1 MNSPYYFS
9 KIIVHKYYNPISNN
23 TNDLNSKIEHIE
35 SNIEFNK
42 DGYYM
47 YDYTKI
53 HNLSNVS
60 YLDFEEEEEEE
71 KEQFNNNYINRQAL
85 RYKDDDI
92 ILQNHYCK
100 SINLNKQL
108 LNNDLFLENIRKV
121 CEINNLKYI
130 ILSSSSTIKNI
141 WSTNDFKDEDKNHD
155 SNQIKNAKDYE
166 SPFTN
171 TIQLKL
177 IGLQTDLETSYPLLL
192 KLRSQFNSSTI
203 FIKNFDFESY
213 KLLPLIFG
221 YKKGDLKSLCDY
233 YKVDIFYPNL
243 LCNMETFISQE
254 NANTNLYILSINS
267 ETDVTIVYNILEEK
281 LQKLKSEKSSIII
294 KNLNNLNN
302 DYINF
307 DKKLKY
313 FHNDMDFLQ
322 ILNNLM
328 FEYSCFIELNL
339 KLKQIFIIGNYEVF
353 ILNVLKVVHLKVY
366 NKVYEF
372 NITFKNDENYD
383 QFKQMVLNKEP
394 YLTVIVE
401 QENDKTNNKNDIK
414 SIQLLGNKWDKFI
427 GLYINLNQE
436 NLNYSF
442 YIELSNEFKEFI
454 IGKKFGKINKIEK
467 SCNMKC
473 KVSILIN
480 NEKNKSNKEFIT
492 LELKSDS
499 FIEIINCL
507 KLIQLELP
515 YEKKLYIPE
524 AFHKFIIGM
533 NGENIQ
539 SIMRRYNCF
548 IQFLNTFDIRQNE
561 YSFIRHSNVVIRCP
575 LKNYDN
581 VNKVVKELHSL
592 SMEIFNLSKIQ
603 TLENT
608 NNNNSHDLTGIKLL
622 KLRKKELDLMLFSN
636 GEKKLHKFIGD
647 LEMKYNLFIRFPE
660 FDEKKTSEEELFI
673 ILKSCKHNTVL
684 KLEAGEGNMTIL
696 KLKTTNDKING
707 AMEEEDENLKLCFE
721 ELIEKYIPKKDKNF
735 SAKENA
741 DSQLTMKNLSEDL
754 KKMILWKYNFLIDQ
768 DPKDST
774 KFIVSTL

>member
-243 LCNMETFISQE
+243 LCNIETFISE
-254 NANTNLYILSINS
+254 EDANTNLYILSINS
-267 ETDVTIVYNILEEK
+267 ESDVTIVYNILEEK
-281 LQKLKSEKSSIII
+281 LRKLKSEKSSIII
-294 KNLNNLNN
+294 KNLNNLN
-302 DYINF
+302 
-307 DKKLKY
+307 
-313 FHNDMDFLQ
+313 
-322 ILNNLM
+322 
-328 FEYSCFIELNL
+328 
-339 KLKQIFIIGNYEVF
+339 
-353 ILNVLKVVHLKVY
+353 
-366 NKVYEF
+366 
-372 NITFKNDENYD
+372 
-383 QFKQMVLNKEP
+383 
-394 YLTVIVE
+394 
-401 QENDKTNNKNDIK
+401 
-414 SIQLLGNKWDKFI
+414 
-427 GLYINLNQE
+427 
-436 NLNYSF
+436 
-442 YIELSNEFKEFI
+442 LS
-454 IGKKFGKINKIEK
+454 
-467 SCNMKC
+467 
-473 KVSILIN
+473 LIH
-480 NEKNKSNKEFIT
+480 I
-492 LELKSDS
+492 
-499 FIEIINCL
+499 
-507 KLIQLELP
+507 
-515 YEKKLYIPE
+515 
-524 AFHKFIIGM
+524 
-533 NGENIQ
+533 
-539 SIMRRYNCF
+539 
-548 IQFLNTFDIRQNE
+548 
-561 YSFIRHSNVVIRCP
+561 
-575 LKNYDN
+575 
-581 VNKVVKELHSL
+581 
-592 SMEIFNLSKIQ
+592 
-603 TLENT
+603 
-608 NNNNSHDLTGIKLL
+608 
-622 KLRKKELDLMLFSN
+622 
-636 GEKKLHKFIGD
+636 
-647 LEMKYNLFIRFPE
+647 
-660 FDEKKTSEEELFI
+660 
-673 ILKSCKHNTVL
+673 
-684 KLEAGEGNMTIL
+684 
-696 KLKTTNDKING
+696 
-707 AMEEEDENLKLCFE
+707 
-721 ELIEKYIPKKDKNF
+721 
-735 SAKENA
+735 
-741 DSQLTMKNLSEDL
+741 
-754 KKMILWKYNFLIDQ
+754 
-768 DPKDST
+768 
-774 KFIVSTL
+774 